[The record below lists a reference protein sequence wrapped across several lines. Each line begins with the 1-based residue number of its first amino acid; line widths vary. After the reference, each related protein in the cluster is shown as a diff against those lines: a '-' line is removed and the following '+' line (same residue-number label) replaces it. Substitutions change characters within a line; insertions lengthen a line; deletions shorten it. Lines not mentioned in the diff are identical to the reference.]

1 MSEEKLLKD
10 YTDLEKGAYL
20 GAIASIATADRTASE
35 EELAYLEALSDSAE
49 LADGQKQA
57 VLAAAT
63 EMGGEELRQC
73 LDILKNSE
81 LRFSLM
87 ADLLAFA
94 EADKDYS
101 AEEKQG
107 IENIARELNISQQQF
122 SLLNQFV
129 KKAAD
134 SGATP
139 EEASQAGFLDKL
151 GMGEQMK
158 SAGIN
163 GSSMLKGLLAVAG
176 PIILAGMVSRGLGR
190 RRGFGGG
197 FGSGFGGGFGSGFG
211 GGMGGF
217 GMGGGIGS
225 LISMLSGGRG
235 MRSTGGLFG
244 RMFRGY

>member
-1 MSEEKLLKD
+1 MSQEKLLKD
-10 YTDLEKGAYL
+10 YSDLEKGAYL
-20 GAIASIATADRTASE
+20 GAIASIATADRAASE
-35 EELAYLEALSDSAE
+35 EELAYLEALSDSAG
-49 LADGQKQA
+49 LAEEQKQA
-57 VLAAAT
+57 VLSAAT
-63 EMGGEELRQC
+63 EMSGEELRHC

-101 AEEKQG
+101 AEEKQN

-129 KKAAD
+129 KKAAA

-139 EEASQAGFLDKL
+139 EEASQSGFLDKL

-163 GSSMLKGLLAVAG
+163 GSSMLKGLLSVAG
-176 PIILAGMVSRGLGR
+176 PIILASMVSRGLGGR
-190 RRGFGGG
+190 RGGMGGGFGGG
-197 FGSGFGGGFGSGFG
+197 FGSGFGGGFG
-211 GGMGGF
+211 
-217 GMGGGIGS
+217 GGGIGS

-235 MRSTGGLFG
+235 MGSTGGLFG
-244 RMFRGY
+244 RVLRGF

>member
-1 MSEEKLLKD
+1 MSEEKVLKD
-10 YTDLEKGAYL
+10 YSDLEKGAYL
-20 GAIASIATADRTASE
+20 GAIASISTADRTASE

-49 LADGQKQA
+49 LAEEQKQA

-63 EMGGEELRQC
+63 EMSGEELRHC

-101 AEEKQG
+101 AEEKEG
-107 IENIARELNISQQQF
+107 IEKIARELNISQQQF

-129 KKAAD
+129 KKAAA

-139 EEASQAGFLDKL
+139 EEAGQAGFLDKL
-151 GMGEQMK
+151 GLGDQMK

-163 GSSMLKGLLAVAG
+163 GGSMLKGLLSIAG
-176 PIILAGMVSRGLGR
+176 PMILAGMVSRGMGR
-190 RRGFGGG
+190 RSGLGGG
-197 FGSGFGGGFGSGFG
+197 LGSGFGGGFGG
-211 GGMGGF
+211 GLGG
-217 GMGGGIGS
+217 GGGIGS

-235 MRSTGGLFG
+235 MRNTGGLFG
-244 RMFRGY
+244 RILGGF